1 MFINVWERVAIN
13 WVNVTIMWL
22 RTKIVALRYALGL
35 GLANGYKAP

>member
-1 MFINVWERVAIN
+1 MIINVWGRVAIN

-35 GLANGYKAP
+35 VRTNGYKAP

>member
-1 MFINVWERVAIN
+1 MIINIWGRFAIN

-35 GLANGYKAP
+35 APTNGYKAP

>member
-1 MFINVWERVAIN
+1 MIINVWGRVGVN

-35 GLANGYKAP
+35 ALANGYKAP